1 MADIK
6 ISALPAATVPL
17 TGTEVL
23 PIVQSSTTK
32 KVAVSDLF
40 SGGVPAANITGT
52 LPLGNGGTGA
62 STAAGARSNL
72 GLGSAAVLNAGVAS
86 GVATLDSSGTV
97 PLSQMNPSII
107 SGTTYRGLWNAST
120 NTPTITSSVGTAGYF
135 YTVSVA
141 GSTNIDGTSSWA
153 VGDTIIFNGTIWQKT
168 VASGNFADITGTSLT
183 LTTSGNTTTG
193 QAFTVTQGITGY
205 ASGDAT
211 YNNFTINTTT
221 VGPTL
226 QDYGYLFQ
234 TNVNSG
240 SQGSKIGIISRLDC
254 NSAGYTSDMH
264 VAVVGQATGKVPT
277 TNSVNV
283 YGGNF
288 YGNLDAGAAGYS
300 NVTGAEFNTECKA
313 GSSVVIKTGVQV
325 VSQSGD
331 VVHGS
336 VVDAAISIGAVS
348 GSAGY
353 TQGILFSHVNSG
365 APMMSDG
372 ELIKYVGSGDTL
384 AFGINFNDC
393 NFTQAAFASPYFAV
407 DGSGNLAAKSLG
419 TSGNVSFTSTAQ
431 RIRGDMNNATITN
444 RLGFQA
450 SAGSTSSLHIFPNAS
465 TGVAAVTC
473 ESSIDGASSQCVQ
486 LNCIPGVESR
496 LSADRRGASAYTPLC
511 FYTGGVKAVTIDTNQ
526 EVTFAGKIINCDVKG
541 NLIGGSNNGN
551 TVGGRALQC
560 GADSSAPGIYWGA
573 GDPNTPANG
582 HSAFKGSLFLRT
594 DPPDTSHTLY
604 IATGDGYS
612 WTPVTP

>member
-23 PIVQSSTTK
+23 PVVQSSTTK

-40 SGGVPAANITGT
+40 SGGVPAANLTGT
-52 LPLGNGGTGA
+52 VLLSNGGTGA
-62 STAAGARSNL
+62 STAGGARTNL
-72 GLGSAAVLNAGVAS
+72 GLGTAAVLNAGVAS
-86 GVATLDSSGTV
+86 GVATLSSSGTV
-97 PLSQMNPSII
+97 PLSQMDPSIT

-120 NTPTITSSVGTAGYF
+120 NTPTIVSSVGTTGYF

-141 GSTNIDGTSSWA
+141 GTTNINGISSWA
-153 VGDTIIFNGTIWQKT
+153 VGDTIIFNGSVWQKS
-168 VASGNFADITGTSLT
+168 VPSGNFIDVTAKSLT
-183 LTTSGNTTTG
+183 LTTTGDTATG
-193 QAFTVTQGITGY
+193 QALTVTQGITGY
-205 ASGDAT
+205 ASGDAV

-240 SQGSKIGIISRLDC
+240 SQGSKIGIISRIDC

-277 TNSVNV
+277 TNSLNV

-313 GSSVVIKTGVQV
+313 GSSVVLKTGIQV

-365 APMMSDG
+365 APMMSSAT
-372 ELIKYVGSGDTL
+372 LIKYVGGDTL
-384 AFGINFNDC
+384 SAGINITDC
-393 NFTQAAFASPYFAV
+393 VFTDKAFASPNFSV
-407 DGSGNLAAKSLG
+407 DGLGGIAA
-419 TSGNVSFTSTAQ
+419 TSIAFGGTAQ

-450 SAGSTSSLHIFPNAS
+450 SSGTNSTVHAFPNAS
-465 TGVAAVTC
+465 TGNAAFTA
-473 ESSIDGASSQCVQ
+473 ESSIDGASGQFVSLAAVS
-486 LNCIPGVESR
+486 GVGTQIN
-496 LSADRRGASAYTPLC
+496 A
-511 FYTGGVKAVTIDTNQ
+511 GVRSGTALPFRIIVGSSIQ
-526 EVTFAGKIINCDVKG
+526 ALTFD
-541 NLIGGSNNGN
+541 
-551 TVGGRALQC
+551 
-560 GADSSAPGIYWGA
+560 
-573 GDPNTPANG
+573 PANG
-582 HSAFKGSLFLRT
+582 QASFIPNTTLTSGGSQGAGIKFCSGSIGNLGIYVGTGAPTFAANIGALYLNNSAVSPTTR
-594 DPPDTSHTLY
+594 LY
-604 IATGDGYS
+604 INIDNSTGWVNITCAG
-612 WTPVTP
+612 